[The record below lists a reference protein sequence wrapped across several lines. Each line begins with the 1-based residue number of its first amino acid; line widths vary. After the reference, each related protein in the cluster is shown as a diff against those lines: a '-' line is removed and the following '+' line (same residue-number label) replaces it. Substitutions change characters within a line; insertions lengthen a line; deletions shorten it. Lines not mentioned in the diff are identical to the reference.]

1 MDELL
6 EPAEGLLTLCSC
18 GSAAHKYG
26 DATFYCW
33 LKEIQLMFLTFYVFY
48 VAMVVFNFVLLVLIH
63 VNMKQRVARY
73 VRHRARLGDRASR
86 PDRRC

>member
-1 MDELL
+1 MTQWTPLTVLL
-6 EPAEGLLTLCSC
+6 LVALLN
-18 GSAAHKYG
+18 AVHKYG

-33 LKEIQLMFLTFYVFY
+33 LREIQLMFLTFYVFY

-73 VRHRARLGDRASR
+73 VRGCAV
-86 PDRRC
+86 PDECLYRSLRC